1 MKDEINVHI
10 TILSV
15 YYLAQFAI
23 STSFNNNNFFSL
35 KKDKLFG
42 ELIKPF
48 SLRFFSLSQEPGFY
62 P

>member
-1 MKDEINVHI
+1 
-10 TILSV
+10 LQS
-15 YYLAQFAI
+15 AQVLIIFKKKE
-23 STSFNNNNFFSL
+23 

-48 SLRFFSLSQEPGFY
+48 SLGFFSLSQEPGFY